1 MRALEP
7 KSAAV
12 VTAMHRDPLL
22 KIEDLIVEYPTL
34 RGVARAV
41 DRVSLSIASGEI
53 LGLAGESGCGK
64 STTAHAILRL
74 IKPPGAIRAG
84 KMAFNGQDIM
94 ALSPRELRAFRWRD
108 ISIVF
113 QSAMSS
119 LNPVISLGAQMV
131 DAILAHQRV
140 SRRQALERSAE
151 MFRMV
156 SIDPA
161 RLRSY
166 PHQLSGGMKQRVVIA
181 MALALN
187 PKLLILDEPTTAL
200 DVVVQRDILQQVQ
213 DLQEKLGFS
222 VLFITHDLSLL
233 VEFATNIAVM
243 YAGRVVE
250 LAPARELFL
259 NPMHPY
265 SVGLMN
271 SFPSVSEDHQRL
283 QGIPG
288 TPPDLVTPPRGCR
301 FNPRCSHCSTDNER
315 LFALQ
320 TRTEPMLR
328 EVAPGHLVA
337 CHL

>member
-1 MRALEP
+1 
-7 KSAAV
+7 
-12 VTAMHRDPLL
+12 MHRDPLL